1 MNNRTTRSRYEKK
14 KEETVNSR
22 TRNYNRVYTL
32 CSVLT
37 VFILCALLAACA
49 TVPLTERK
57 SLRLIPDSEL
67 LSLSD
72 QQYSKVIKES
82 KLSTDRRQVQMVTR
96 VGKRIASAAEEFLKE
111 SQAQDKIKN
120 YQWKFSVIKDDKTA
134 NAWCMPG
141 GKVAV
146 YTGILPFT
154 RNEAGLAVVLGH
166 EVAHAIA
173 EHGNERMS
181 EALLAQ
187 LGGVALA
194 VALEEQPEETQQLF
208 MAAYGVTANVA
219 FLLPYSRLHENEAD
233 RIGLTLMAMAG
244 YNPNE
249 AVRFW
254 QTMSEQGGSRPPTFL
269 STHPAPASRIEKI
282 KSYIPE
288 AMRHYKK

>member
-1 MNNRTTRSRYEKK
+1 MNRN
-14 KEETVNSR
+14 
-22 TRNYNRVYTL
+22 RNYTIVYHLCRVVAVFSL
-32 CSVLT
+32 C
-37 VFILCALLAACA
+37 FMLAACA

-57 SLRLIPDSEL
+57 SLNLIPSSEL

-72 QQYSKVIKES
+72 QQYAEVLEES

-96 VGKRIASAAEEFLKE
+96 VGKRIATAAEEFLRGTRAEK
-111 SQAQDKIKN
+111 KLKN
-120 YQWKFSVIKDDKTA
+120 YQWEFNVIKDDKTA

-154 RNEAGLAVVLGH
+154 RNEAGLAAVLGH

-181 EALLAQ
+181 QALVAQ

-194 VALEEQPEETQQLF
+194 VALNEQPNETQQIF

-219 FLLPYSRLHENEAD
+219 ALLPYSRLHENEAD
-233 RIGLTLMAMAG
+233 RIGLTLMAKAG
-244 YNPNE
+244 YDPHE

-254 QTMSEQGGSRPPTFL
+254 EAMNEKGGSRPPTFL
-269 STHPAPASRIEKI
+269 STHPAPETRIEKI

-288 AMRHYKK
+288 AMQHYKKR

>member
-1 MNNRTTRSRYEKK
+1 
-14 KEETVNSR
+14 
-22 TRNYNRVYTL
+22 
-32 CSVLT
+32 
-37 VFILCALLAACA
+37 LLAACA

-57 SLRLIPDSEL
+57 SLRLIPDAEL
-67 LSLSD
+67 LSLSND
-72 QQYSKVIKES
+72 QYTKVLKES
-82 KLSTDRRQVQMVTR
+82 KLSTDRRQIQMVTR
-96 VGKRIASAAEEFLKE
+96 VGKRIANAAEEFLKE
-111 SQAQDKIKN
+111 SQAQDKLKN
-120 YQWKFSVIKDDKTA
+120 YQWEFNVIEDDKTA

-146 YTGILPFT
+146 YTGILPYT
-154 RNEAGLAVVLGH
+154 RTETGLAVVLGH

-181 EALLAQ
+181 ESLLAQ

-219 FLLPYSRLHENEAD
+219 FLLPYSRLHESEAD
-233 RIGLTLMAMAG
+233 RIGLTLMAKAG

-254 QTMSEQGGSRPPTFL
+254 QRMSEQGGSRPPTFL

-282 KSYIPE
+282 KSFIPE
-288 AMRHYKK
+288 AMRYYKK

>member
-1 MNNRTTRSRYEKK
+1 MNSKNRSHH
-14 KEETVNSR
+14 
-22 TRNYNRVYTL
+22 TL
-32 CSVLT
+32 CSVCI
-37 VFILCALLAACA
+37 VFILCFLLAACA

-57 SLRLIPDSEL
+57 SLRLIPASEL

-72 QQYSKVIKES
+72 QQYTKVLNES
-82 KLSTDRRQVQMVTR
+82 KLSTNRRTVQMVTR
-96 VGKRIASAAEEFLKE
+96 VGKRIASAAEEFLKD
-111 SQAQDKIKN
+111 SQAQEKLKN
-120 YQWKFSVIKDDKTA
+120 YQWEFNVIKDDKTA

-154 RNEAGLAVVLGH
+154 RNDTGLAVVLGH

-194 VALEEQPEETQQLF
+194 VALEEQPEETQQLY

-219 FLLPYSRLHENEAD
+219 FLLPYSRLHESEAD

-249 AVRFW
+249 AIRFW
-254 QTMSEQGGSRPPTFL
+254 QTMSEQGGSRPPTLL
-269 STHPAPASRIEKI
+269 STHPAPESRIDKI
-282 KSYIPE
+282 KTFIPE

>member
-1 MNNRTTRSRYEKK
+1 MNR
-14 KEETVNSR
+14 R
-22 TRNYNRVYTL
+22 TREYTIVHNLCRV
-32 CSVLT
+32 CII
-37 VFILCALLAACA
+37 FILCSLLAACA

-57 SLRLIPDSEL
+57 SLRLIPASEL

-72 QQYSKVIKES
+72 QEYTKVLKES

-96 VGKRIASAAEEFLKE
+96 VGKRIASAAEEFLKG
-111 SQAQDKIKN
+111 SQAEKKLKN
-120 YQWKFSVIKDDKTA
+120 YQWEFNVIKDDKTA

-194 VALEEQPEETQQLF
+194 VALEKQPEETQQLF

-219 FLLPYSRLHENEAD
+219 FLLPYSRLHESEAD

-254 QTMSEQGGSRPPTFL
+254 QTMSEQGGARPPTLL
-269 STHPAPASRIEKI
+269 STHPAPKSRIEKI
-282 KSYIPE
+282 QSFIPE

>member
-1 MNNRTTRSRYEKK
+1 MSN
-14 KEETVNSR
+14 R
-22 TRNYNRVYTL
+22 TRNYTIVYYL
-32 CSVLT
+32 CRVLT
-37 VFILCALLAACA
+37 AFILCFMLAACA

-57 SLRLIPDSEL
+57 SLNLIPSSEL

-72 QQYSKVIKES
+72 QEYAKVLKES

-96 VGKRIASAAEEFLKE
+96 VGKRIANAAEEFLRGSRAEK
-111 SQAQDKIKN
+111 KLKN
-120 YQWKFSVIKDDKTA
+120 YQWEFNVIKDDKTA

-154 RNEAGLAVVLGH
+154 RNEAGLAAVLGH

-181 EALLAQ
+181 QALVAQ

-194 VALEEQPEETQQLF
+194 VALNEQPDETQQIF

-219 FLLPYSRLHENEAD
+219 ALLPYSRLHENEAD
-233 RIGLTLMAMAG
+233 RIGLTLMAKAG
-244 YNPNE
+244 YDPHE

-254 QTMSEQGGSRPPTFL
+254 QTMSEQGGSRPPTLL
-269 STHPAPASRIEKI
+269 STHPAPESRVEKI

-288 AMRHYKK
+288 AMRHYKKR